1 MKNLILIITFF
12 IIKIVSF
19 TAQQVDE
26 SSIIS
31 AFLSNAL
38 SDLGIP
44 YSQSYRMKSVYFD
57 CSSYVN
63 RMIVASRIVGVIN
76 NCNVKMEHASQE
88 KSKLQLLTAN
98 LCTVY
103 YAKYIGATSITDI
116 LKANRL
122 TP

>member
-1 MKNLILIITFF
+1 ML
-12 IIKIVSF
+12 
-19 TAQQVDE
+19 
-26 SSIIS
+26 
-31 AFLSNAL
+31 
-38 SDLGIP
+38 
-44 YSQSYRMKSVYFD
+44 
-57 CSSYVN
+57 
-63 RMIVASRIVGVIN
+63 
-76 NCNVKMEHASQE
+76 HQE

>member
-1 MKNLILIITFF
+1 MLLITIFQEKNKSTENLSRYNMKNLILIITFF

-44 YSQSYRMKSVYFD
+44 YSQSYRMKSGYFD

-76 NCNVKMEHASQE
+76 NCNVKMEHASSGKKQ
-88 KSKLQLLTAN
+88 TAVVN
-98 LCTVY
+98 
-103 YAKYIGATSITDI
+103 S
-116 LKANRL
+116 
-122 TP
+122 